1 MKTRRDG
8 QTADRI
14 LDVAERLVQTR
25 GFNAFSYA
33 DVSQALGIRKASLH
47 HHFSTKSQ
55 LGLAL
60 VARYRLGFGDAL
72 RSIDAGASGAGGRLA
87 RYVELYASVL
97 RRNRMC
103 MCGMLAADVA
113 TLPRPMRESVACFFA
128 ENEAWLARTLERGR
142 KGGELCFEG
151 APAAMAEFF
160 VSALEGAMLLARGSG
175 KPEHFE
181 AVAGHL
187 LAGVRVGSGKRKA
200 MAAQDG
206 GTVRAIGR
214 RKVPRSGPAAGFG
227 MIKIKPRRGR
237 EVARSLPDFDP
248 AAFVASR
255 PGRAGRSTGIR
266 PR

>member
-47 HHFSTKSQ
+47 HHFSTKAQ

-60 VARYRLGFGDAL
+60 LARYRLGFGDAL
-72 RSIDAGASGAGGRLA
+72 RSIDAGASGGGERLA

-151 APAAMAEFF
+151 APASMAEFF
-160 VSALEGAMLLARGSG
+160 VSSLEGAMLLARGSG

-187 LAGVRVGSGKRKA
+187 LAGVRAASGKRKA
-200 MAAQDG
+200 MSAHDG
-206 GTVRAIGR
+206 GSVRVLAR
-214 RKVPRSGPAAGFG
+214 RKV
-227 MIKIKPRRGR
+227 
-237 EVARSLPDFDP
+237 
-248 AAFVASR
+248 ASR
-255 PGRAGRSTGIR
+255 QRRAGSRSTGIR
-266 PR
+266 QR